1 MGWLKDGLQEIAS
14 SALGKILMS
23 FIKLLTGWV
32 EGFMNFLGSWW
43 LGLKP
48 APTGEGTAAAAVQ
61 SSTVWFVGLVG
72 VICTVIALVRI
83 GRSGGDRQATQTLID
98 GMWRVVFIQA
108 AGLAGYSAFAQY
120 ASALSPWLFKT
131 ISGTSDDFKLGGMLA
146 MGDIG
151 ETMIDN
157 WIMGVLLFM
166 GPFILIASIVQG
178 LMAMGT
184 DIFGSILAATLAIS
198 AASSVIDGGR
208 RAFDRQL
215 SWLLACLAFK
225 PVSAVILGAGYR
237 LVNGANIMNTDDKS
251 AGVAVSMVQTLLCLL
266 LSCVALPALVKLM
279 APVGSAV
286 GGGGGGFVAAAGG
299 AAVGAAASTSP
310 GVGSSSGTSNTVS
323 DSGAGSSS
331 GGGGGG
337 DEVRNATGA
346 AISTAGSAV
355 EDTARAGLVAAT
367 AGAGGAA
374 AGAGGASAGA
384 GAGGAGAGSG
394 AEGAG
399 AGESAASS
407 AGTGASG
414 AASTGTT
421 GAGDGGATGSN
432 AGTEAVGG
440 SSQGGAS
447 QGATAGS
454 GGTQGS
460 GSSGGA
466 SPSGPSG
473 ANQASGGQDAGSAAA
488 QTQPSG
494 AEASSS
500 EATGSSGGAT
510 GAGLGQQVLRGG
522 EKALEKT
529 EELGENMI
537 DPEGAEE

>member
-98 GMWRVVFIQA
+98 GMWRVTFIQA

-286 GGGGGGFVAAAGG
+286 GGSGGGFVAAAGG

-346 AISTAGSAV
+346 AISTAGGAV
-355 EDTARAGLVAAT
+355 EDTAKAGLVAAT
-367 AGAGGAA
+367 AGAGGAGA
-374 AGAGGASAGA
+374 AGASA
-384 GAGGAGAGSG
+384 GAGGAGA
-394 AEGAG
+394 AGAG
-399 AGESAASS
+399 AGGSAAGS
-407 AGTGASG
+407 AGAGASG
-414 AASTGTT
+414 AAG
-421 GAGDGGATGSN
+421 GAGSAETAGAGASGSGTGATGG
-432 AGTEAVGG
+432 AGAAGGGG
-440 SSQGGAS
+440 SPQGAES
-447 QGATAGS
+447 EGATAGA

-460 GSSGGA
+460 GNGGGA

-473 ANQASGGQDAGSAAA
+473 ANQSAGGPDAGSEAA
-488 QTQPSG
+488 QTPPSG
-494 AEASSS
+494 AESSTS
-500 EATGSSGGAT
+500 EPTGSSGGSA
-510 GAGLGQQVLRGG
+510 GAGLGRQILHGG